1 MCVIC
6 TAEPGSMPSPTQL
19 ARMSDTNPDGAGIAW
34 HDGTRLHRYRNPDNH
49 HTLAFIIRNWEALT
63 DMPCLIHFRLAT
75 HGGVHAR
82 NTHPFTFRKGDR
94 NGYIAHN
101 GIARRHIHGR
111 YDNDSRNAIDAWQ
124 DGHADLTDGSQGQF
138 ALIDQNGDLEWLTQG
153 HTVIQ
158 GEKGHIAV
166 SNRQWDDPYAS
177 QWDDL
182 YAPYYGDEW
191 ISAYEEGYEDAMQEL
206 AGVPDHRP
214 RR

>member
-19 ARMSDTNPDGAGIAW
+19 AQMSDTNPDGAGIAW

-49 HTLAFIIRNWEALT
+49 QTLAFIIRNWETLV

-75 HGGVHAR
+75 HGSIHAR
-82 NTHPFTFRKGDR
+82 NTHPFAFRKGKR

-101 GIARRHIHGR
+101 GIARAFTAGR
-111 YDNDSRNAIDAWQ
+111 YDNDSRNAIEAWQ
-124 DGHADLTDGSQGQF
+124 NGHADLTDGSQGQF

-153 HTVIQ
+153 HSLIQ

-166 SNRQWDDPYAS
+166 SNRQWDDPYA
-177 QWDDL
+177 
-182 YAPYYGDEW
+182 PYYGDEW
-191 ISAYEEGYEDAMQEL
+191 ISAYEEGYADAQAEL
-206 AGVPDHRP
+206 TGIPDYQP
-214 RR
+214 R

>member
-6 TAEPGSMPSPTQL
+6 TAEPGNMPSPTQL
-19 ARMSDTNPDGAGIAW
+19 AQMSDTNPDGAGIAW

-49 HTLAFIIRNWEALT
+49 QTLAFIIRNWETLV

-75 HGGVHAR
+75 HGSIHAR
-82 NTHPFTFRKGDR
+82 NTHPFAFRKGKC

-101 GIARRHIHGR
+101 GIARAFTAGR
-111 YDNDSRNAIDAWQ
+111 YDNDSRNAIEAWQ
-124 DGHADLTDGSQGQF
+124 NGHADLTDGSQGQF

-153 HTVIQ
+153 HSLIQ

-166 SNRQWDDPYAS
+166 SNRQWDDPYA
-177 QWDDL
+177 DL

-191 ISAYEEGYEDAMQEL
+191 ISAYEEGYADAQAEL
-206 AGVPDHRP
+206 TGIPDYQP
-214 RR
+214 R